1 MKRVALMGVCVL
13 TAFSAFAARPQG
25 QFREPSDVA
34 DVHPTYSAV
43 MKQINEAK
51 GGGPRM
57 IAPNVVLEGSESGF
71 VIPIAG
77 SGGGANGTFFRSE
90 GIVMNNRS
98 IAQNVAFFF
107 FPLGGGAANCTRPS
121 VTKRL
126 EANTWYLYTDLVH
139 DIFGVNGFGAV
150 IALGVNGSG
159 NPDSAAMIDGNSRI
173 WTPQPGTS
181 GTTSQN
187 FPSMSL
193 QMPGGAQWTFGLRSD
208 EFYRSNWGIFNYD
221 TAARTFDVTVDGFRG
236 QTSFSTTIDACS
248 LVQSGIGGGPYGSF
262 LLTVNPRDGRGMF
275 FSYGSSVDNV
285 TGDAWSVT
293 GRSF

>member
-1 MKRVALMGVCVL
+1 MRKFAFVALCLISVL
-13 TAFSAFAARPQG
+13 PAYGGQN
-25 QFREPSDVA
+25 QFREPSDVN
-34 DVHPTYSAV
+34 DVHPRFADAIGLLRAATA
-43 MKQINEAK
+43 
-51 GGGPRM
+51 GPRR
-57 IAPNVVLEGSESGF
+57 IEPNVVLEGSEAGF
-71 VIPIAG
+71 VFPIAG

-90 GIVMNNRS
+90 AIVVNNRG

-107 FPLGGGAANCTRPS
+107 FPLGGGSSNCTRPS

-126 EANTWYLYTDLVH
+126 EANTWYLYTDLVQ
-139 DIFGVNGFGAV
+139 DVFNTSGFGAV
-150 IALGVNGSG
+150 IALGVTSNGS
-159 NPDSAAMIDGNSRI
+159 PDSNAQIDGNARI

-208 EFYRSNWGIFNYD
+208 EFYRSNWGIFNYGLV
-221 TAARTFDVTVDGFRG
+221 ARTFDISVNGLRG
-236 QTSFSTTIDACS
+236 STSFTTTIDACS
-248 LVQSGIGGGPYGSF
+248 LVQSGVPGGPFGSF
-262 LLTVNPRDGRGMF
+262 MLTATPRDGGGAF
-275 FSYGSSVDNV
+275 FAYGSSVDNV

>member
-1 MKRVALMGVCVL
+1 MKKIVLVALCLISVL
-13 TAFSAFAARPQG
+13 PAYGARN
-25 QFREPSDVA
+25 QFREPSDVKGVEPRFA
-34 DVHPTYSAV
+34 DV
-43 MKQINEAK
+43 MKQLHEITAT
-51 GGGPRM
+51 GPRR
-57 IAPNVVLEGSESGF
+57 IEPNVVLEGSEAGF
-71 VIPIAG
+71 VFPIAG

-90 GIVMNNRS
+90 AVVVNNRT

-107 FPLGGGAANCTRPS
+107 FPLGGGSSNCTRPS

-126 EANTWYLYTDLVH
+126 EANTWYLYTDLVQN
-139 DIFGVNGFGAV
+139 IFNTTGFGAV
-150 IALGVNGSG
+150 IAIGVTTNGS
-159 NPDSAAMIDGNSRI
+159 PDSNAMIDGNARI

-208 EFYRSNWGIFNYD
+208 EFYRSNWGIFNYGLV
-221 TAARTFDVTVDGFRG
+221 ARTFDISVDGLRG
-236 QTSFSTTIDACS
+236 TTSFSTTIDACS
-248 LVQSGIGGGPYGSF
+248 LVQSGVPGGPFGSF
-262 LLTVNPRDGRGMF
+262 FLTVNPRDGGAAF
-275 FSYGSSVDNV
+275 FAYGSSVDNV